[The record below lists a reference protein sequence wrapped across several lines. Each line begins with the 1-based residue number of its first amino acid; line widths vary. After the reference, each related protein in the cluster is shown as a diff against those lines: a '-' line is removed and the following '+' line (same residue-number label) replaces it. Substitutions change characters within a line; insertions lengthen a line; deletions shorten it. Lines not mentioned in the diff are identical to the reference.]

1 MMEIAKIGD
10 LVSFK
15 EGMRGKVEVV
25 YENSVIV
32 DLTVMD
38 NYQELDFENSKT
50 VVNHKRYEILETL

>member
-1 MMEIAKIGD
+1 MEIAKIGD
-10 LVSFK
+10 LVAFK

-50 VVNHKRYEILETL
+50 VVNHKKYEILESV